1 MNENTINNTIDH
13 RCKACFLKTY
23 RRLFGKFNVSIETQ
37 NNFLSYFDEVIAKYH
52 NGLDIQRHLHHK
64 FYELVGTFDPFVEEK
79 ENSNLV
85 GLQLYEKYQPQV
97 LNAENPFDMA
107 LRLAIAGNIMD
118 YAASNS
124 FDIQETIN
132 KVLRTTFAIDDS
144 QLLYQKTKKAKKIL
158 YLGDNA
164 GEIVFDKLFIE
175 TLDPNKVIFAVRNA
189 PILNDVT
196 LKDAEKVGL
205 EKVAQVVSNGFNGP
219 STVLSQCSK
228 EFLNIYASADLILSK
243 GQGNFEGLMEENDTR
258 LFFLLMT
265 KCDVI
270 AEKLNVEKG
279 SFIVYNKK

>member
-1 MNENTINNTIDH
+1 M
-13 RCKACFLKTY
+13 ALQ
-23 RRLFGKFNVSIETQ
+23 GV
-37 NNFLSYFDEVIAKYH
+37 
-52 NGLDIQRHLHHK
+52 
-64 FYELVGTFDPFVEEK
+64 ELVGTFDPFVEEK

-144 QLLYQKTKKAKKIL
+144 QLLYQKTKEAKKIL

-205 EKVAQVVSNGFNGP
+205 EKVAQIVSNGFNGP

>member
-1 MNENTINNTIDH
+1 M
-13 RCKACFLKTY
+13 
-23 RRLFGKFNVSIETQ
+23 
-37 NNFLSYFDEVIAKYH
+37 
-52 NGLDIQRHLHHK
+52 
-64 FYELVGTFDPFVEEK
+64 
-79 ENSNLV
+79 
-85 GLQLYEKYQPQV
+85 
-97 LNAENPFDMA
+97 
-107 LRLAIAGNIMD
+107 
-118 YAASNS
+118 
-124 FDIQETIN
+124 QE
-132 KVLRTTFAIDDS
+132 
-144 QLLYQKTKKAKKIL
+144 
-158 YLGDNA
+158 
-164 GEIVFDKLFIE
+164 KLFLMTIQ
-175 TLDPNKVIFAVRNA
+175 TLDPNKVFAVRNA